1 MQEIRGF
8 DDMLP
13 QFEAAG
19 AQVVGVS
26 ADHAATLDA
35 FTKQQNVKHL
45 LLSDFRRQMLPAY
58 GAMQTNEQSPIFRY
72 AKRAYFIIDRQGVVK
87 WIKVNENALDLLKP
101 DEVLQAFKT
110 SGAA

>member
-1 MQEIRGF
+1 
-8 DDMLP
+8 MLS

-35 FTKQQNVKHL
+35 FIKQEHLKHL

-58 GAMQTNEQSPIFRY
+58 GALETNEQSPIYRY
-72 AKRAYFIIDRQGVVK
+72 AKRAYFVIDRQGVVK
-87 WIKVNENALDLLKP
+87 YVKVQNNPLDLLKP
-101 DEVLQAFKT
+101 EEVLAALKS
-110 SGAA
+110 SGAS